1 MKSPNHKIDE
11 LKEKMYIITDNYS
24 SESLYYYTIYNQILR
39 HKLNYEDKLK
49 EVGKRVKI
57 NHRIDRCINVDVAH
71 GTLETIY
78 AVFSIIKRLITNKIK
93 GGLK

>member
-1 MKSPNHKIDE
+1 MKSPNYKINE
-11 LKEKMYIITDNYS
+11 L
-24 SESLYYYTIYNQILR
+24 YNE
-39 HKLNYEDKLK
+39 HKLKYSNYYGINNNVKHKLLYDDKLK
-49 EVGKRVKI
+49 EVKHRIKL
-57 NHRIDRCINVDVAH
+57 NHSIDRCINIDVAH